1 MAGPES
7 DRAWS
12 EHRGTPGLRELKDL
26 PWIYL
31 EKWEF
36 LNRKQWIFQRENLEM
51 LGFYRFRTAFQLLKP
66 VVEVGIPLLRGE
78 LPWSCCT
85 IPGIPGIP
93 GGFARPFL
101 K

>member
-1 MAGPES
+1 VAGPES

-51 LGFYRFRTAFQLLKP
+51 LGFIPISHSLSLLKP
-66 VVEVGIPLLRGE
+66 VVERYSVV
-78 LPWSCCT
+78 
-85 IPGIPGIP
+85 
-93 GGFARPFL
+93 AR
-101 K
+101 